1 LDRRSNNGHSLCVS
15 SADRMGGAALS
26 RENTTYRI
34 AFLKNV
40 TTAPFITGDQPV
52 VNMLDPKATNDLE
65 LYYPLS
71 PSLAMVLAKDAG
83 KFPDRERNVTT
94 FEVERYNYE
103 IYDRSEDQLYS
114 NDLAYLRD
122 LVSMGKH
129 MLAP

>member
-1 LDRRSNNGHSLCVS
+1 MILNSIIRFRL
-15 SADRMGGAALS
+15 
-26 RENTTYRI
+26 
-34 AFLKNV
+34 AF
-40 TTAPFITGDQPV
+40 
-52 VNMLDPKATNDLE
+52 
-65 LYYPLS
+65 
-71 PSLAMVLAKDAG
+71 AMVLAKAG